1 MVKQLVVEVF
11 SYELVALK
19 PKLFSSQV
27 LTHNYFLVRTYA
39 KIAKKLNF
47 SNRQDAKSAENS

>member
-1 MVKQLVVEVF
+1 MVKQLVVEAF

-27 LTHNYFLVRTYA
+27 LTHNYFLLLSKN
-39 KIAKKLNF
+39 KI
-47 SNRQDAKSAENS
+47 